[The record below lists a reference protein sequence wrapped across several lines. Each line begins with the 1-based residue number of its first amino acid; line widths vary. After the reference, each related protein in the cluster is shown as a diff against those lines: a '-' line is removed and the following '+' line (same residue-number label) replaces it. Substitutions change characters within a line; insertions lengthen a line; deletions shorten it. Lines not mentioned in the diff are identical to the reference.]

1 MSKLDNKLSLQ
12 VFEVMQRA
20 SGKSVGEQVEVLK
33 KWPYQAVTQVLQLH
47 FGDYEFLLPPTS
59 PPGLSLSPEES
70 HPTNMHRLVGANGG
84 LARFVK
90 GIAVEPKSLQEQQ
103 RMEARYIELL
113 GGIHPKDAEMVL
125 ALVAGRFGELYSISQ
140 EAAHIAY
147 PTYIAKPE
155 IEVTPSSGNIFDDL
169 DISRPEDATKV
180 ETFGTPS
187 VPTKAGT
194 EVTTLEFRPEMEA
207 TTATL
212 PATEDDGVSI
222 HLLENPDVPGLVLDD
237 YSGPVTLSGDVVAE
251 YDFANLNQ
259 HSFEELRRAVMRE
272 NHKRKQEAK

>member
-90 GIAVEPKSLQEQQ
+90 GIAVEPKSLHEQQ

-169 DISRPEDATKV
+169 SAPRP
-180 ETFGTPS
+180 
-187 VPTKAGT
+187 

-222 HLLENPDVPGLVLDD
+222 HLLENTDSSGLVLSD
-237 YSGPVTLSGDVVAE
+237 YTGPVMMRGDVDAE
-251 YDFANLNQ
+251 YDFADLNQ